1 MNKWLFNYTC
11 ILCLGCTYNQQKQA
25 DVNTLKLKASEKMQ
39 EKVNH
44 VLQQLHADCD
54 STLLMM
60 AKQKVDS
67 IKQSRKN
74 KQSKATK
81 KKNQKP
87 K

>member
-1 MNKWLFNYTC
+1 MTKWLFSYTC
-11 ILCLGCTYNQQKQA
+11 MLCIGCTYNQQQQA

-54 STLLMM
+54 STLLLM
-60 AKQKVDS
+60 ARQKVDS
-67 IKQSRKN
+67 IKQSRK
-74 KQSKATK
+74 QSKATK
-81 KKNQKP
+81 KKGRKL